1 MGNNSGSTER
11 PGEPLQGHKPLLQI
25 QASHE
30 SQLSVDS
37 NDGGSRFSQF
47 SSASTLPAGTYALV
61 HRTRA
66 LTPTAVAR
74 GAYVGVT
81 ASGKSAERIGVS
93 RSTPTRTTVGDLVLS
108 NGATR
113 TPPYYPPNP
122 GYLNSPMFDSVRESL
137 LRKEAFLKA
146 KICTVSPIEE
156 NTLDDLLAEL
166 RSVQQAMGNRR
177 SWPSSASSETFAGPT
192 GARLPAPPPP
202 PPLISTRDSLVRKAE
217 FLTTKIEEYHAE
229 MFGKNQR
236 ALVERRRAYSGA
248 PVDVSKLV

>member
-1 MGNNSGSTER
+1 MHG
-11 PGEPLQGHKPLLQI
+11 
-25 QASHE
+25 
-30 SQLSVDS
+30 
-37 NDGGSRFSQF
+37 
-47 SSASTLPAGTYALV
+47 
-61 HRTRA
+61 TRA

-74 GAYVGVT
+74 GAYVGVA

-93 RSTPTRTTVGDLVLS
+93 RSTPTRTTVGVLVLS
-108 NGATR
+108 NGATC
-113 TPPYYPPNP
+113 TPPLSPPT

-146 KICTVSPIEE
+146 KIRTVSPIEE